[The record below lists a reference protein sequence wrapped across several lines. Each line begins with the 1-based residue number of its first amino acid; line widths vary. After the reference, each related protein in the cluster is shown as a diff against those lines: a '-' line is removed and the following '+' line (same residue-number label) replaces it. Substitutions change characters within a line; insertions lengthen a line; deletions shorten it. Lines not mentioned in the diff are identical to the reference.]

1 MNNSMKKRIIIIVSI
16 VVVLAIAGL
25 TLGIII
31 NHHNNKA
38 LKVGFYN
45 LEKEILEPLKTIIQK
60 TYAGEIKFTEL
71 SEQNY
76 DVKKIS
82 RKYDLFFSW
91 NGNAVEQL
99 EKYSAEISSDCSQ
112 KLISSIKTQ
121 KNLPLLLDHYELAY
135 LTKAR
140 ERAEVDF
147 PSDFEEYMAYL
158 FAMKNQVF
166 IPFFTEGKDDD
177 TLLGLISVQAEALC
191 GTEGYKKLVSLINKY
206 GNFYQ
211 VWEQEIGYSST
222 LGTSITLKYIMDG
235 LAAYV
240 PNDLS
245 IANWTNATVKDV
257 KTYASEKQ
265 IGVSFSSLSNHR
277 KMDVKIM
284 REYEA
289 DRMPVLSVKEDHC
302 LIAPA
307 VCVVNLSAAS
317 KKEIAEEILQSL
329 VSDENQS
336 YLSDETKLA
345 PVNSR
350 CRAFDVQADDVRYL
364 AAIAPSGPAPDIAN
378 ACFQTDMAKKTKF
391 VEEIRKYL
399 SGNTEK

>member
-45 LEKEILEPLKTIIQK
+45 LEKEIVEPLKSIIQK
-60 TYAGEIKFTEL
+60 TYAGEIKFTDL

-121 KNLPLLLDHYELAY
+121 NNLPLLLNHYEMAY

-265 IGVSFSSLSNHR
+265 IGVLFSSLSNHR

>member
-45 LEKEILEPLKTIIQK
+45 LEKEIVEPIKSIIQK
-60 TYAGEIKFTEL
+60 TYAGEIKFTDL

-121 KNLPLLLDHYELAY
+121 KNLPLLLNHYELAY

-166 IPFFTEGKDDD
+166 VPFFTEGKDDD

-235 LAAYV
+235 LANYV
-240 PNDLS
+240 PNYLS
-245 IANWTNATVKDV
+245 IANWTNATAKDV

-265 IGVSFSSLSNHR
+265 IGVLFSSLSNHR

>member
-45 LEKEILEPLKTIIQK
+45 LEKEIVEPLKSIIQK
-60 TYAGEIKFTEL
+60 TYAGEIKFTDL

-99 EKYSAEISSDCSQ
+99 EKYSSEISSDCSQ

-121 KNLPLLLDHYELAY
+121 KNLPLLLNHYEMAY

-140 ERAEVDF
+140 EKAGVDF

-166 IPFFTEGKDDD
+166 VPFFTEGKDDD

-245 IANWTNATVKDV
+245 IANWTNATAKDV

-265 IGVSFSSLSNHR
+265 IGVLFSSLSNHR

>member
-45 LEKEILEPLKTIIQK
+45 LEKEIVEPIKSIIQK
-60 TYAGEIKFTEL
+60 TYAGEIKFTDL

-121 KNLPLLLDHYELAY
+121 KNLPLLLNHYELAY

-166 IPFFTEGKDDD
+166 VPFFTEGKDDD

-235 LAAYV
+235 LSAYV

-245 IANWTNATVKDV
+245 IANWTNATAKDV

-265 IGVSFSSLSNHR
+265 IGVLFSSLSNHR

>member
-1 MNNSMKKRIIIIVSI
+1 MNNSMKKRIIIIVLI

-45 LEKEILEPLKTIIQK
+45 LEKEIVEPIKSIIQK
-60 TYAGEIKFTEL
+60 TYAGEIKFTDL

-121 KNLPLLLDHYELAY
+121 KNLPLLLNHYEMAY

-140 ERAEVDF
+140 EKAEVDF

-166 IPFFTEGKDDD
+166 VPFFTEGKDDD

-245 IANWTNATVKDV
+245 IGNWTNATAKDV

-265 IGVSFSSLSNHR
+265 IGVLFSSLSNHR

-289 DRMPVLSVKEDHC
+289 DRMPVLSVKEEHC

>member
-45 LEKEILEPLKTIIQK
+45 LEKEIVEPLKSIIQK
-60 TYAGEIKFTEL
+60 TYAGEIKFTDL

-121 KNLPLLLDHYELAY
+121 KNLPLLLNHYELAY

-166 IPFFTEGKDDD
+166 VPFFTEGKDDD

-235 LAAYV
+235 LANYV

-245 IANWTNATVKDV
+245 IANWTNATAKDV

-265 IGVSFSSLSNHR
+265 IGVLFSSLSNHR

>member
-45 LEKEILEPLKTIIQK
+45 LEKEIVEPLKSIIQK
-60 TYAGEIKFTEL
+60 TYAGEIKFTDL

-121 KNLPLLLDHYELAY
+121 KNLPLLLNHYELAY

-166 IPFFTEGKDDD
+166 VPFFTEGKDDD

-191 GTEGYKKLVSLINKY
+191 GTEGYIKLVSLINKY

-245 IANWTNATVKDV
+245 IANWTNATAKDV

-265 IGVSFSSLSNHR
+265 IGVLFSSLSNHR

>member
-45 LEKEILEPLKTIIQK
+45 LEKEIAEPLKSIIQK
-60 TYAGEIKFTEL
+60 TYAGEIKFTDL

-121 KNLPLLLDHYELAY
+121 KNLPLLLNHYEMAY

-140 ERAEVDF
+140 ERAGVDF

-158 FAMKNQVF
+158 FAIKNQVF
-166 IPFFTEGKDDD
+166 VPFFTEGKDDD

-206 GNFYQ
+206 ENFYQ

-245 IANWTNATVKDV
+245 IANWTNATAKDV

-265 IGVSFSSLSNHR
+265 IGVLFSSLSNHR

>member
-45 LEKEILEPLKTIIQK
+45 LEKEIVEPLKTIIQK

-245 IANWTNATVKDV
+245 IANWTNATAKDV

-265 IGVSFSSLSNHR
+265 IGVLFSSLSNHR

>member
-16 VVVLAIAGL
+16 VVVLAITGL

-45 LEKEILEPLKTIIQK
+45 LEKEIVEPLKSIIQK
-60 TYAGEIKFTEL
+60 TYAGEIKFTDL

-121 KNLPLLLDHYELAY
+121 KNLPLLLNHYEMAY

-140 ERAEVDF
+140 ERAGVDF

-245 IANWTNATVKDV
+245 IANWTNATAKDV

-265 IGVSFSSLSNHR
+265 IGVLFSSLSNHR

>member
-1 MNNSMKKRIIIIVSI
+1 M
-16 VVVLAIAGL
+16 
-25 TLGIII
+25 
-31 NHHNNKA
+31 
-38 LKVGFYN
+38 
-45 LEKEILEPLKTIIQK
+45 
-60 TYAGEIKFTEL
+60 
-71 SEQNY
+71 
-76 DVKKIS
+76 
-82 RKYDLFFSW
+82 
-91 NGNAVEQL
+91 
-99 EKYSAEISSDCSQ
+99 
-112 KLISSIKTQ
+112 LISTVDK
-121 KNLPLLLDHYELAY
+121 KNALPILLNHYELSY
-135 LTKAR
+135 LTNAR

-191 GTEGYKKLVSLINKY
+191 GTDGYKKLVSLINKY

-211 VWEQEIGYSST
+211 VWEQEFGYSST

-245 IANWTNATVKDV
+245 IANWTNATAKDV

-265 IGVSFSSLSNHR
+265 IGVLFSSLSNHR

-307 VCVVNLSAAS
+307 VCVVNLSTAS

>member
-45 LEKEILEPLKTIIQK
+45 LEKEIVEPLKSIIQK
-60 TYAGEIKFTEL
+60 TYAGEIKFTDL

-121 KNLPLLLDHYELAY
+121 KNLPLLLNHYELAY

-166 IPFFTEGKDDD
+166 VPFFTEGKDDD

-245 IANWTNATVKDV
+245 IANWTNATAKDV

-265 IGVSFSSLSNHR
+265 IGVLFSSLSNHR

-317 KKEIAEEILQSL
+317 KKEIVEEILQSL

>member
-45 LEKEILEPLKTIIQK
+45 LEKEIVEPIKSIIQK
-60 TYAGEIKFTEL
+60 TYAGEIKFTDL

-121 KNLPLLLDHYELAY
+121 KNLPLLLNHYELAY

-166 IPFFTEGKDDD
+166 VPFFTEGKDDD

-211 VWEQEIGYSST
+211 VWEQKIGYSST

-235 LAAYV
+235 LSAYV

-245 IANWTNATVKDV
+245 IANWTNATAKDV

-265 IGVSFSSLSNHR
+265 IGVLFSSLSNHR

>member
-45 LEKEILEPLKTIIQK
+45 LEKEIVEPLKSIIQK
-60 TYAGEIKFTEL
+60 TYAGEIKFTDL

-99 EKYSAEISSDCSQ
+99 EKYSVEISSDCSQ

-121 KNLPLLLDHYELAY
+121 KNLPLLLNHYEMAY

-140 ERAEVDF
+140 ERAGVDF

-235 LAAYV
+235 LTAYV

-245 IANWTNATVKDV
+245 IANWTNATAKDV

-265 IGVSFSSLSNHR
+265 IGVLFSSLSNHR

>member
-45 LEKEILEPLKTIIQK
+45 LEKEIAEPLKSIIQK
-60 TYAGEIKFTEL
+60 TYAGEIKFTDL

-121 KNLPLLLDHYELAY
+121 KNLPLLLNHYELAY

-245 IANWTNATVKDV
+245 IANWTNATAKDV

-265 IGVSFSSLSNHR
+265 IGVLFSSLSNHR

>member
-245 IANWTNATVKDV
+245 IANWTNATAKDV

-265 IGVSFSSLSNHR
+265 IGVLFSSLSNHR

-289 DRMPVLSVKEDHC
+289 DRMPVLFVKEDHC

>member
-45 LEKEILEPLKTIIQK
+45 LEKEIVEPLKSIIQK
-60 TYAGEIKFTEL
+60 TYAGEIKFTDL

-99 EKYSAEISSDCSQ
+99 EKYSVEISSDCSQ

-121 KNLPLLLDHYELAY
+121 KNLPLLLNHYEMAY

-140 ERAEVDF
+140 ERAGVDF

-245 IANWTNATVKDV
+245 IANWTNATAKDV

-265 IGVSFSSLSNHR
+265 IGVLFSSLSNHR

>member
-45 LEKEILEPLKTIIQK
+45 LEKEIVEPIKSIIQK
-60 TYAGEIKFTEL
+60 TYAGEIKFTDL

-121 KNLPLLLDHYELAY
+121 KNLPLLLNHYEMAY

-235 LAAYV
+235 LANYV
-240 PNDLS
+240 PNYLS
-245 IANWTNATVKDV
+245 IANWTNATAKDV

-265 IGVSFSSLSNHR
+265 IGVLFSSLSNHR

>member
-45 LEKEILEPLKTIIQK
+45 LEKEIVEPLKSIIQK
-60 TYAGEIKFTEL
+60 TYAGEIKFTDL

-99 EKYSAEISSDCSQ
+99 EKYSSEISSDCSQ

-121 KNLPLLLDHYELAY
+121 KNLPLLLNHYEMAY

-140 ERAEVDF
+140 ERAGVDF

-245 IANWTNATVKDV
+245 IANWTNATAKDV

-265 IGVSFSSLSNHR
+265 IGVLFSSLSNHR

>member
-1 MNNSMKKRIIIIVSI
+1 MNNSMKKRIIIIVLI

-45 LEKEILEPLKTIIQK
+45 LEKEIVEPIKSIIQK
-60 TYAGEIKFTEL
+60 TYAGEIKFTDL

-121 KNLPLLLDHYELAY
+121 KNLPLLLNHYEMAY

-140 ERAEVDF
+140 EKAEVDF

-166 IPFFTEGKDDD
+166 VPFFTEGKDDD

-245 IANWTNATVKDV
+245 IANWTNATAKDV

-265 IGVSFSSLSNHR
+265 IGVLFSSLSNHR

>member
-45 LEKEILEPLKTIIQK
+45 LEKEISEPLKSIIQK
-60 TYAGEIKFTEL
+60 TYAGEIKFTDL

-121 KNLPLLLDHYELAY
+121 KNLPLLLDHYEMAY
-135 LTKAR
+135 LTNAR
-140 ERAEVDF
+140 ERAGLDF

-166 IPFFTEGKDDD
+166 VPFFTEGKDDD
-177 TLLGLISVQAEALC
+177 TLLGLISVQTEALC

-235 LAAYV
+235 LANYV

-245 IANWTNATVKDV
+245 IANWTNATAKDV
-257 KTYASEKQ
+257 KTYAGEQ
-265 IGVSFSSLSNHR
+265 QLGVLFSSLSNHR
-277 KMDVKIM
+277 KIDLKII

-329 VSDENQS
+329 VSDENQA
-336 YLSDETKLA
+336 YLSEVTKLA
-345 PVNSR
+345 PVSLR
-350 CRAFDVQADDVRYL
+350 SGAFDVQSNDVRYL
-364 AAIAPSGPAPDIAN
+364 AAIVPSGPVPDIAH
-378 ACFQTDMAKKTKF
+378 ACFSTDSQKKQKF
-391 VEEIRKYL
+391 TAEIRKYL

>member
-45 LEKEILEPLKTIIQK
+45 LEKEIVEPLKSIIQK
-60 TYAGEIKFTEL
+60 TYAGEIKFTDL

-121 KNLPLLLDHYELAY
+121 KNLPLLLNHYELAY

-140 ERAEVDF
+140 ERAGVDF

-166 IPFFTEGKDDD
+166 VPFFTEGKDDD

-245 IANWTNATVKDV
+245 IANWTNATAKDV

-265 IGVSFSSLSNHR
+265 IGVLFSSLSNHR

-317 KKEIAEEILQSL
+317 KKEIVEEILQSL

>member
-45 LEKEILEPLKTIIQK
+45 LEKEIVEPLKSIIQK
-60 TYAGEIKFTEL
+60 TYAGEIKFTDL

-121 KNLPLLLDHYELAY
+121 KNLTLLLNHYEMAY

-166 IPFFTEGKDDD
+166 VPFFTEGKDDD

-245 IANWTNATVKDV
+245 IANWTNATAKDV

-265 IGVSFSSLSNHR
+265 IGVLFSSLSNHR

>member
-45 LEKEILEPLKTIIQK
+45 LEKEIVEPIKSIIQK

-121 KNLPLLLDHYELAY
+121 KNLPLLLNHYELAY

-166 IPFFTEGKDDD
+166 VPFFTEGKDDD

-265 IGVSFSSLSNHR
+265 IGVLFSSLSNHR

>member
-45 LEKEILEPLKTIIQK
+45 LEKEIVEPLKSIIQK
-60 TYAGEIKFTEL
+60 TYAGEIKFTDL

-121 KNLPLLLDHYELAY
+121 NNLPLLLNHYELAY

-140 ERAEVDF
+140 ERAGLDF
-147 PSDFEEYMAYL
+147 PASFVDYMNYL

-245 IANWTNATVKDV
+245 IANWTNATAKDV

-265 IGVSFSSLSNHR
+265 IGVLFSSLSNHR

-289 DRMPVLSVKEDHC
+289 DRMPVLSVKENHC

>member
-16 VVVLAIAGL
+16 VVVLAITGL

-45 LEKEILEPLKTIIQK
+45 LEKEIVEPIKSIIQK
-60 TYAGEIKFTEL
+60 TYAGEIKFTDL

-121 KNLPLLLDHYELAY
+121 KNLPLLLNHYEMAY
-135 LTKAR
+135 LTNAR
-140 ERAEVDF
+140 ERAGVDF

-166 IPFFTEGKDDD
+166 VPFFTEGKDDD

-245 IANWTNATVKDV
+245 IANWTNATAKDV

-265 IGVSFSSLSNHR
+265 IGVLFSSLSNHR

>member
-45 LEKEILEPLKTIIQK
+45 LEKEIVEPIKSIIQK
-60 TYAGEIKFTEL
+60 TYAGEIKFTDL

-121 KNLPLLLDHYELAY
+121 KNMPLLLNHYELAY

-245 IANWTNATVKDV
+245 IANWTNATAKDV

-265 IGVSFSSLSNHR
+265 IGVLFSSLSNHR

>member
-45 LEKEILEPLKTIIQK
+45 LEKEIVEPLKSIIQK
-60 TYAGEIKFTEL
+60 TYAGEIKFTDL

-135 LTKAR
+135 LTNAR
-140 ERAEVDF
+140 ERAGVDF

-166 IPFFTEGKDDD
+166 VPFFTEGKDDD

-191 GTEGYKKLVSLINKY
+191 GTEGYKKIVSLINKY
-206 GNFYQ
+206 ENFYQ

-245 IANWTNATVKDV
+245 IANWTNATAKDV

-265 IGVSFSSLSNHR
+265 IGVLFSSLSNHR

-317 KKEIAEEILQSL
+317 KKEITEEILQSL

>member
-45 LEKEILEPLKTIIQK
+45 LEKEIVEPLKSIIQK
-60 TYAGEIKFTEL
+60 TYAGEIKFTDL

-121 KNLPLLLDHYELAY
+121 KNLPLLLNHYELAY

-147 PSDFEEYMAYL
+147 PSDFEEYVAYL

-166 IPFFTEGKDDD
+166 VPFFTEGKDDD

-245 IANWTNATVKDV
+245 IANWTNATAKDV

-265 IGVSFSSLSNHR
+265 IGVLFSSLSNHR

>member
-265 IGVSFSSLSNHR
+265 IGVLFSFLSNHR

-350 CRAFDVQADDVRYL
+350 CRAFDVQSDDVRYL

>member
-45 LEKEILEPLKTIIQK
+45 LEKEIVEPLKSIIQK
-60 TYAGEIKFTEL
+60 TYAGEIKFTDL

-121 KNLPLLLDHYELAY
+121 KNLPLLLNHYEMAY

-245 IANWTNATVKDV
+245 IANWTNATAKDV

-265 IGVSFSSLSNHR
+265 IGVLFSSLSNHR

-289 DRMPVLSVKEDHC
+289 DRMPVLFVKEDHC

-317 KKEIAEEILQSL
+317 KNEIAEEILQSL

>member
-45 LEKEILEPLKTIIQK
+45 LEKEIVEPLKSIIQK
-60 TYAGEIKFTEL
+60 TYAGEIKFTDL

-121 KNLPLLLDHYELAY
+121 KNLPLLLNHYELAY

-147 PSDFEEYMAYL
+147 PSDFEEYMTYL

-166 IPFFTEGKDDD
+166 VPFFTEGKDDD

-222 LGTSITLKYIMDG
+222 LGTSITLKYIIDG

-245 IANWTNATVKDV
+245 IANWTNATAKDV

-265 IGVSFSSLSNHR
+265 IGVLFSSLSNHR

>member
-245 IANWTNATVKDV
+245 IANWTNATAKDV

-265 IGVSFSSLSNHR
+265 IGVLFSSLSNHR

>member
-16 VVVLAIAGL
+16 VVVLAITGL

-45 LEKEILEPLKTIIQK
+45 LEKEIVEPIKSIIQK
-60 TYAGEIKFTEL
+60 TYAGEIKFTDL

-121 KNLPLLLDHYELAY
+121 KNLPLLLNHYELAY

-147 PSDFEEYMAYL
+147 PSDFEEYMTYL

-166 IPFFTEGKDDD
+166 VPFFTEGKDDD

-245 IANWTNATVKDV
+245 IANWTNATAKDV

-265 IGVSFSSLSNHR
+265 IGVLFSSLSNHR

-289 DRMPVLSVKEDHC
+289 DRMPVLSVKEEHC

>member
-25 TLGIII
+25 TLGISI

-45 LEKEILEPLKTIIQK
+45 LEKEIVEPIKSIIQK
-60 TYAGEIKFTEL
+60 TYAGEIKFTDL

-99 EKYSAEISSDCSQ
+99 EKYSVEISSDCSQ

-121 KNLPLLLDHYELAY
+121 KNLPLLLNHYELAY

-166 IPFFTEGKDDD
+166 VPFFTEGKDDD

-245 IANWTNATVKDV
+245 IANWTNATAKDV

-265 IGVSFSSLSNHR
+265 IGVLFSSLSNHR

>member
-45 LEKEILEPLKTIIQK
+45 LEKEIVEPLKSIIQK
-60 TYAGEIKFTEL
+60 TYAGEIKFTDL

-99 EKYSAEISSDCSQ
+99 EKYSAEISSACSQ

-121 KNLPLLLDHYELAY
+121 KNLPLLLNHYELAY

-245 IANWTNATVKDV
+245 IANWTNATAKDV

-265 IGVSFSSLSNHR
+265 IGVLFSSLSNHR

-289 DRMPVLSVKEDHC
+289 DRMPVLFVKEDHC

>member
-45 LEKEILEPLKTIIQK
+45 LEKEIVEPLKTIIQK
-60 TYAGEIKFTEL
+60 TYAGEINFTEL

-235 LAAYV
+235 LANYV
-240 PNDLS
+240 PNYLS
-245 IANWTNATVKDV
+245 IANWTNATAKDV

-265 IGVSFSSLSNHR
+265 IGVLFSSLSNHR